1 MPRTGKPARWASE
14 VNSVNALLGAET
26 PAAISASTAL
36 GAAQCP
42 VAVPSHQTTA
52 SSGLVDPL
60 RFLHGS
66 YGCKLNSFPDTVRDG
81 IPIIHLCSPAPTSRP
96 KRDGSEGE
104 QSFDHARANYGMDSQ
119 LL

>member
-1 MPRTGKPARWASE
+1 MPQTGKPARWASE
-14 VNSVNALLGAET
+14 LNSINALQGAGT
-26 PAAISASTAL
+26 PAAISAIAAL
-36 GAAQCP
+36 AAAQCP
-42 VAVPSHQTTA
+42 VAVTSHQPAA
-52 SSGLVDPL
+52 SSVLVDPV

-66 YGCKLNSFPDTVRDG
+66 YGCKLNSFPDTVWDG